1 MLQLDTYDK
10 ICVIYNDH
18 MLHEVLVLYVHVE
31 LLQSNHFNKS
41 LLNFYHNKKFFNLT
55 IFVTQSPRNVTSVAA
70 KAGESLTLPARLRVV
85 NFRFGLVKIL
95 MH

>member
-18 MLHEVLVLYVHVE
+18 MLHEALVLYVHVE

-41 LLNFYHNKKFFNLT
+41 LLKFYHNKVFF
-55 IFVTQSPRNVTSVAA
+55 
-70 KAGESLTLPARLRVV
+70 
-85 NFRFGLVKIL
+85 
-95 MH
+95 